1 MKQLFTPCS
10 QPLITFFVI
19 LSAALHKLLA
29 THPCRNYRAL
39 NIFMRL
45 PRILPRPSVCRS
57 VLFCVCHLPPRR
69 RGVGSAWLFGKLLGV
84 VYLRC
89 LPVGVGFLEAGELR
103 EFTVTRDINR
113 GQVEKFVKKGERNK
127 RNVYNINP
135 ETVSKNIIVEY
146 SNWKEERERE
156 KGNTYP
162 CCKIKSRGGYLER
175 GSVFEEALIYE
186 STHVNWETLQ
196 SNVTNLF
203 RKTNTASGDSY
214 GENRLNSY
222 ISSY

>member
-19 LSAALHKLLA
+19 LSAALHKLFA

-127 RNVYNINP
+127 RTVYNINP

-156 KGNTYP
+156 RKETRILVVKLNHEGDISKG
-162 CCKIKSRGGYLER
+162 G
-175 GSVFEEALIYE
+175 VFSKKLWFT
-186 STHVNWETLQ
+186 SQ
-196 SNVTNLF
+196 
-203 RKTNTASGDSY
+203 RM
-214 GENRLNSY
+214 
-222 ISSY
+222 